1 MTSAPETVLWGVGA
15 YDAPDRRAPW
25 PIGTDEMHRDMG
37 AAPARLAALGIG
49 AGSRVLFCSMLS
61 EAGQFWPWIVG
72 TMLSGAQLS
81 CADALVSEAARVHV
95 LLRTMAFDAVIG
107 VNDAVLAGCAERG
120 VPSANLFAGVRVV
133 AARPGAYE
141 RLCADGLAPYRFALC
156 GPAVAIAPAPG
167 EPAAIDADEWHLD
180 EYDGGVLVTNRK
192 PRATTFDRTPVA
204 TRAQVVDDGK
214 AVTWQ
219 SGR

>member
-1 MTSAPETVLWGVGA
+1 MTTAPEATLWGIGA
-15 YDAPDRRAPW
+15 YDAPGRRAPW
-25 PIGTDEMHRDMG
+25 AIGTDEMHRDMG
-37 AAPARLAALGIG
+37 ATTRRLAALGLG

-81 CADALVSEAARVHV
+81 CADALESESARVCV
-95 LLRTMAFDAVIG
+95 LLRTMTFDAVVG
-107 VNDAVLAGCAERG
+107 VNDAVLDGCAERG
-120 VPSANLFAGVRVV
+120 VAIGDVFGAVRVV

-141 RLCADGLAPYRFALC
+141 RVRDAGLAPHRFALC
-156 GPAVAIAPAPG
+156 GPAVAIGAEPG
-167 EPAAIDADEWHLD
+167 APAAIDGDEWHLD
-180 EYDGGVLVTNRK
+180 EHDGGVLVTNLK

-214 AVTWQ
+214 AVTWPN
-219 SGR
+219 GR